1 MNYRSLLL
9 ITVTMLS
16 GSLGSAQDVR
26 PAVAEDFIPSTLN
39 QPGKQYP
46 QVNSEGRVRASI
58 SAPQAL
64 KVQLDI
70 GGIRY
75 DLEKDDKG
83 VWTGDS
89 NPQDE
94 GFHYYQLVIDGAQVP
109 DPGSMYFYGASRW
122 GSGIEIPAGDQDFYS
137 LKKVPHGQV
146 RENLYFS
153 EITQSWRRCFVYTPP
168 GYESDISARYPVLYL
183 QHGMGED
190 ETGWS
195 VQGRANLILDNL
207 IAEER
212 AVPMIIVMDRGYA
225 SKPDQSSSRNTG
237 VRQGGG
243 PGGISAFEEVLIKE
257 IIPMI
262 DATYR
267 TLSDRSHRAMAGL
280 SMGANQ
286 TIQITMN
293 NLDLFSYIGG
303 FSGTSNYPSSAEI
316 DPATFMNGKF
326 TDGKALNEKINLFWL
341 GLGTREPD
349 PFPGS
354 VGAFRKMLEKTG
366 VKYVYYESPGTA
378 HEWLTWRRSLYQ
390 FVPLLFK

>member
-9 ITVTMLS
+9 LS
-16 GSLGSAQDVR
+16 ALLTAGSLSSGQD
-26 PAVAEDFIPSTLN
+26 AKQAGAEDFIPSTLN

-46 QVNSEGRVRASI
+46 QVNSKGRVRASI

-70 GGIRY
+70 GGVKY
-75 DLEKDDKG
+75 DLKKDDKG

-89 NPQDE
+89 DPQDE

-122 GSGIEIPAGDQDFYS
+122 GSGIEIPAYDQDFYA

-168 GYESDISARYPVLYL
+168 GYESSISTRYPVLYL

-207 IAEER
+207 IADKR
-212 AVPMIIVMDRGYA
+212 AVPMIIVMDKGYA
-225 SKPDQSSSRNTG
+225 SKPDQSSSRNAG
-237 VRQGGG
+237 GPQGR

-262 DATYR
+262 DTTYR

-303 FSGTSNYPSSAEI
+303 FSGTSNYPRSAEI

-326 TDGKALNEKINLFWL
+326 SDGKALNEKINLFWL
-341 GLGTREPD
+341 GLGTKEPD

-390 FVPLLFK
+390 FAPLLFR

>member
-1 MNYRSLLL
+1 MNYISLLL
-9 ITVTMLS
+9 LSAALTV
-16 GSLGSAQDVR
+16 GSLSSGQELKQAG
-26 PAVAEDFIPSTLN
+26 AEDFKPSTLN

-58 SAPQAL
+58 SAPQAM

-70 GGIRY
+70 GGVKY
-75 DLEKDDKG
+75 DLKKDDKG

-89 NPQDE
+89 DPQDE

-122 GSGIEIPAGDQDFYS
+122 GSGIEIPASDQDFYS
-137 LKKVPHGQV
+137 MKKVPHGQV
-146 RENLYFS
+146 REHLYFS
-153 EITQSWRRCFVYTPP
+153 EITQAWRRCFVYSPP
-168 GYESDISARYPVLYL
+168 DYESNLPARYPVLYL

-207 IAEER
+207 IAENK
-212 AVPMIIVMDRGYA
+212 AVPMIIVMDKGYA
-225 SKPDQSSSRNTG
+225 SKPVKAASRNPG
-237 VRQGGG
+237 GQQGG

-286 TIQITMN
+286 TIQITIN

-316 DPATFMNGKF
+316 DPVKFMDGKF
-326 TDGKALNEKINLFWL
+326 NDAKALNEKINLFWL
-341 GLGTREPD
+341 GLGTKEPD

-390 FVPLLFK
+390 FAPLLFR

>member
-1 MNYRSLLL
+1 MNYISLLL
-9 ITVTMLS
+9 LSAALTV
-16 GSLGSAQDVR
+16 GSLSSGQELKQAG
-26 PAVAEDFIPSTLN
+26 AEDFIPSTLN

-46 QVNSEGRVRASI
+46 QVNSAGRVRASI
-58 SAPQAL
+58 SAPQAM

-70 GGIRY
+70 GGVKY
-75 DLEKDDKG
+75 DLKKDDKG

-89 NPQDE
+89 DPQDE

-122 GSGIEIPAGDQDFYS
+122 GSGIEIPASDQDFYS
-137 LKKVPHGQV
+137 MKKVPHGQV
-146 RENLYFS
+146 REHLYFS
-153 EITQSWRRCFVYTPP
+153 EITQAWRRCFVYSPP
-168 GYESDISARYPVLYL
+168 DYESNLPARYPVLYL

-207 IAEER
+207 IAENK
-212 AVPMIIVMDRGYA
+212 AVPMIIVMDKGYA
-225 SKPDQSSSRNTG
+225 SKPVKAASRNPG
-237 VRQGGG
+237 GQQGG

-286 TIQITMN
+286 TIQITIN

-316 DPATFMNGKF
+316 DPVKFMDGKF
-326 TDGKALNEKINLFWL
+326 NDAKALNEKINLFWL
-341 GLGTREPD
+341 GLGTKEPD

-390 FVPLLFK
+390 FAPLLFR